1 MWYKKASSS
10 RTYSRTIYQDQYL
23 DIDRY
28 GSDAYLVTISMK
40 RDVTGYSVG
49 ALVNANMIGVASY
62 MEYWHFN
69 DDEERLAK
77 KTFVECKKRLNALR
91 AKIEEE
97 KIPPACIRPMCRAVM
112 QDLDLPH
119 REKHGIFHVN
129 ARLHTDS
136 AGDWRETIYGNHYPA
151 PSRIDNQGPNVKFN
165 SDESSKEIQVEGP
178 NKRDQIF

>member
-1 MWYKKASSS
+1 
-10 RTYSRTIYQDQYL
+10 
-23 DIDRY
+23 
-28 GSDAYLVTISMK
+28 MK

-129 ARLHTDS
+129 AMAPPGQCWTTWR
-136 AGDWRETIYGNHYPA
+136 RETIYGKPLSCA
-151 PSRIDNQGPNVKFN
+151 PQGVDNQGP
-165 SDESSKEIQVEGP
+165 
-178 NKRDQIF
+178 KRKV